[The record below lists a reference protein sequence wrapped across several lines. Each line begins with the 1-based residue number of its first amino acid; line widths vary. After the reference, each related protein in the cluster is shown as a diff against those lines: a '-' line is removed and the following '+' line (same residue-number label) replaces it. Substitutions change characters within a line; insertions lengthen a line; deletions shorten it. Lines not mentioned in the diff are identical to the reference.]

1 MDKSKI
7 GLILEEKKISFICMP
22 CENKIKNLGNFK
34 INFSTNKNTKVPRLL
49 QNIAMLRGGLDP
61 FIADVVKNI

>member
-1 MDKSKI
+1 
-7 GLILEEKKISFICMP
+7 MP